1 MRTYEDVTP
10 EELYSLYTTIAKFTL
25 PRLKAFIEEADKWI
39 DNPKKIDY
47 CKEIVKALELIVRDD
62 GAEVWTEVEKSTVE
76 KGMQL
81 FFENFFNL
89 WY

>member
-1 MRTYEDVTP
+1 MRTYEDVTS
-10 EELYSLYTTIAKFTL
+10 EELHSLYTTIAKFTL
-25 PRLKAFIEEADKWI
+25 PRLKAFIEEASKWI
-39 DNPKKIDY
+39 DNPEKLDY
-47 CKEIVKALELIVRDD
+47 CKEIIKALELIVRDE
-62 GAEVWTEVEKSTVE
+62 GVEIWTEEEKSTVE